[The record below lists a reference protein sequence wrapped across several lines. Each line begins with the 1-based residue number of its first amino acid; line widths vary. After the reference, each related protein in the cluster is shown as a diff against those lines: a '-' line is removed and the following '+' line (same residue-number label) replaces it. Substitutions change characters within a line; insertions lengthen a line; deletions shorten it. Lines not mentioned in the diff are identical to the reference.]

1 MTSHHCAL
9 TNILKHTHTLIH
21 ALTHTHTHPWP
32 HIHALQDWADGLE
45 SESLVSCLLSKELG
59 LKLSSIFGK
68 SVTLNSQ
75 NERQVQKRKRK
86 EQLLQEKQKGSAVSV
101 PKIVPKGVIED
112 IFADV
117 GRYMPV
123 GMLEE
128 GEERSDTVVP
138 DNERANASTM
148 SVSVGETGKAKG
160 LFSNLLPSF
169 PSKIKMA
176 ENSEPSPKSSVAKN
190 NAACVFEDS
199 DNDEDDIPV
208 KAERV
213 RETGRENERKHIPD
227 NPEELEG
234 DDKRISGGVEGDLMA
249 PIRAMLA
256 AQAVKEKAALARSEA
271 RASNSEGAFIIIFIL
286 CKFSMLLVN
295 SF

>member
-1 MTSHHCAL
+1 
-9 TNILKHTHTLIH
+9 
-21 ALTHTHTHPWP
+21 
-32 HIHALQDWADGLE
+32 
-45 SESLVSCLLSKELG
+45 
-59 LKLSSIFGK
+59 
-68 SVTLNSQ
+68 VTLNSQ

-86 EQLLQEKQKGSAVSV
+86 EQLLEEKQKGSAVSV
-101 PKIVPKGVIED
+101 PKIVPKGIIED

-138 DNERANASTM
+138 DNKREDASAL

-176 ENSEPSPKSSVAKN
+176 ENSELSPKSSVVKN
-190 NAACVFEDS
+190 SAACVFEDS
-199 DNDEDDIPV
+199 DNDEDEGEIPV
-208 KAERV
+208 KVERG
-213 RETGRENERKHIPD
+213 RETGREKERKHIPD
-227 NPEELEG
+227 NQEELEG
-234 DDKRISGGVEGDLMA
+234 DEKRITGGVEGDLMA

-271 RASNSEGAFIIIFIL
+271 RASNNEGEFIIIFIL
-286 CKFSMLLVN
+286 FKFSMLLVI
-295 SF
+295 SS